1 MTKEFTEK
9 EEDRV
14 QGMWVCMCDIWCVL
28 STFIKILKYP
38 SNPWQE
44 IDTYHTIP
52 KQTERFRIFGVLKRS
67 TNEYFL
73 SLVSACVESSNAC
86 EKAEKTNC
94 SFITLLNI
102 TVVSVLT

>member
-1 MTKEFTEK
+1 M
-9 EEDRV
+9 
-14 QGMWVCMCDIWCVL
+14 

-38 SNPWQE
+38 SNPRHE

-73 SLVSACVESSNAC
+73 SLVSACAESSKTC
-86 EKAEKTNC
+86 EKAEKTI
-94 SFITLLNI
+94 ITLLNI
-102 TVVSVLT
+102 IVVSVLISL